1 MQPIQQNPNQS
12 NFNQSSQLVFNPN
25 AQITSS
31 TQQKPMEAF
40 VANAEAQSINTSPG
54 YHSLH
59 QKQH

>member
-1 MQPIQQNPNQS
+1 MQPIQQNSNQS

-40 VANAEAQSINTSPG
+40 AANAEAQSIDTPLG

-59 QKQH
+59 QEQH

>member
-1 MQPIQQNPNQS
+1 MQPIQQNSNQS

-31 TQQKPMEAF
+31 TQQKSMEAF
-40 VANAEAQSINTSPG
+40 AANAEAHSIDTPSA

-59 QKQH
+59 QEQH